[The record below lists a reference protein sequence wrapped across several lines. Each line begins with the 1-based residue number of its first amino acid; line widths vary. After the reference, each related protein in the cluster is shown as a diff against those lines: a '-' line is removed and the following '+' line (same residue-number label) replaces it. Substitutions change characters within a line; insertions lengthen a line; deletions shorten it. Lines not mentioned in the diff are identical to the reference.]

1 MYDCMCEC
9 VTHYNPRASSQ
20 NEPVC
25 VFAVLLYRS
34 PATEDWDVPKPIGS
48 QTSEPSL
55 FIGEGVASG
64 LTVPGRQEGKLSL
77 TNLTNHQRSCNR
89 STQILGNCMRSS
101 ELWEKKGACSGMHT
115 VILTASSHRIFILD
129 FSCRILRD
137 TMSSSSVVTSAHN
150 CRPLGFFPSSGHC
163 FGVTSPG
170 QANPSASH
178 GSNTCS
184 HAGMKG

>member
-101 ELWEKKGACSGMHT
+101 ELWEKKGHAVAC
-115 VILTASSHRIFILD
+115 ILSY
-129 FSCRILRD
+129 
-137 TMSSSSVVTSAHN
+137 
-150 CRPLGFFPSSGHC
+150 
-163 FGVTSPG
+163 
-170 QANPSASH
+170 
-178 GSNTCS
+178 
-184 HAGMKG
+184 